1 MKASAAQILWHAEM
15 CEGKGPQIL
24 HIKRV
29 QASCV
34 PCPRTHT
41 QNSMSALTAKLP
53 LFSTVSLSSQV
64 TVTRALLLFEKQQQN
79 PTNLLLKNCC
89 FRKLAYAKGRDGKTF
104 TKVIPEL
111 TPLPTTTTKKSIRR
125 HQRQIHLHK
134 LLRVNSQKVV
144 RERTVPQQTTHAPYA
159 LCPKGLTHTAVKT
172 EPWHMQMSHP
182 LCALHLECSCR
193 QPCMLATRSALLA
206 GSHVPSDTQSC
217 SAGSK

>member
-1 MKASAAQILWHAEM
+1 M
-15 CEGKGPQIL
+15 CPLSKDSHTKQYVSIDS
-24 HIKRV
+24 KTATV
-29 QASCV
+29 Q
-34 PCPRTHT
+34 H
-41 QNSMSALTAKLP
+41 
-53 LFSTVSLSSQV
+53 SLSLLTGHSDKGS
-64 TVTRALLLFEKQQQN
+64 LLLFEKQQQN
-79 PTNLLLKNCC
+79 PTNLLLKDCC

-144 RERTVPQQTTHAPYA
+144 RERTVPRQMTHAPYA